1 MKFDFIVK
9 NKTVPGACIIGGIA
23 LIAVPALTGLGSPLI
38 GLGVFLLIVGIG
50 LQVLYLYLRYRR

>member
-23 LIAVPALTGLGSPLI
+23 LIAIPALTGLGSPLI
-38 GLGVFLLIVGIG
+38 GLGVFLLVVGIG